1 MSPQKE
7 FQPISL
13 PLSAQGYADANEA
26 FRRCW
31 QADRPQVLAFLRQ
44 HLPPY
49 ANQAVGVLGIGV
61 GDGEFDIQLIDF
73 LSNELGVGGLHYSAL
88 EPNEAQL
95 QGFRRR
101 AEAVGISTTEI
112 EYIQST
118 AEEFTPE
125 RSFDLIHFIHSLY
138 HMPIQEERL
147 ILDAHRWL
155 GDNGHV
161 LISLSSEQ
169 GGIYQLMNRFWSR
182 IDYSFFTS
190 GLFGQESLLAVL
202 ERNKLSYRYELY
214 PEVAIDVTACFD
226 RESELGHNL
235 LNFLL
240 QADIRSAPSE
250 LYEDILVALDELAY
264 NEGDKRLLSHPSGV
278 FLISA

>member
-73 LSNELGVGGLHYSAL
+73 LSNELGVGGLHYGAL

-125 RSFDLIHFIHSLY
+125 RSFDLIHFI
-138 HMPIQEERL
+138 
-147 ILDAHRWL
+147 
-155 GDNGHV
+155 
-161 LISLSSEQ
+161 
-169 GGIYQLMNRFWSR
+169 
-182 IDYSFFTS
+182 
-190 GLFGQESLLAVL
+190 
-202 ERNKLSYRYELY
+202 
-214 PEVAIDVTACFD
+214 
-226 RESELGHNL
+226 
-235 LNFLL
+235 
-240 QADIRSAPSE
+240 RSIICPPKKS
-250 LYEDILVALDELAY
+250 V
-264 NEGDKRLLSHPSGV
+264 
-278 FLISA
+278 

>member
-1 MSPQKE
+1 MSVEKGVKPL
-7 FQPISL
+7 SL

-44 HLPPY
+44 HLSSY
-49 ANQAVGVLGIGV
+49 TNRELSVLGIGV

-73 LSNELGVGGLHYSAL
+73 LYKELGVASLHYSAL

-101 AEAVGISTTEI
+101 AEAAKLSTTHF

-118 AEEFTPE
+118 AEEFTPD

-138 HMPIQEERL
+138 HMPTQEERL

-155 GDNGHV
+155 GESGHV

-169 GGIYQLMNRFWSR
+169 GGIYQLMNRFWNR

-202 ERNKLSYRYELY
+202 ERNKLNYRYELY
-214 PEVAIDVTACFD
+214 PEVAIDVTTCFD
-226 RESELGHNL
+226 RESELGRNL

-240 QADIRSAPSE
+240 QADIRNAPTE
-250 LYEDILVALDELAY
+250 LYEDILAALDELAY
-264 NEGDKRLLSHPSGV
+264 TQGDKRLLSHPSGV

>member
-1 MSPQKE
+1 MSVQKE
-7 FQPISL
+7 FQPLSL

-31 QADRPQVLAFLRQ
+31 QADRPQVLAFLGQ
-44 HLPPY
+44 HLSPY
-49 ANQAVGVLGIGV
+49 ANQALSVLGIGV
-61 GDGEFDIQLIDF
+61 GDGEFDIQLIEF
-73 LSNELGVGGLHYSAL
+73 LNKELGVGDLYYSAL

-101 AEAVGISTTEI
+101 AETAGLSQAQI

-118 AEEFTPE
+118 AEEFNPE
-125 RSFDLIHFIHSLY
+125 HSFDLIHFIHSLY
-138 HMPIQEERL
+138 HMPSQEERL

-155 GDNGHV
+155 GDKGHV
-161 LISLSSEQ
+161 LIALSSEQ
-169 GGIYQLMNRFWSR
+169 GGIYQLMNRFWNR
-182 IDYSFFTS
+182 IDYSFFTG

-202 ERNKLSYRYELY
+202 ERNKLSYDYELY

-226 RESELGHNL
+226 RESELGRNL

-240 QADIRSAPSE
+240 QADIRNAPTE

-264 NEGDKRLLSHPSGV
+264 TQEDKRLLSHPSGV